1 MNEET
6 FEFLSAEE
14 ADKISSSYAKK
25 INDKFVKSYLKVTV
39 EYEIKEAAKKGKKS
53 VDIKIESGQI
63 TDSTRDFIIDYLK
76 SKGYKAEIITKT
88 DYWRGEAYDYKAFSI
103 HWGEKK
109 KE

>member
-1 MNEET
+1 MSDEA

-53 VDIKIESGQI
+53 VDIKIESSI
-63 TDSTRDFIIDYLK
+63 TDSTRDFIVDYLK
-76 SKGYKAEIITKT
+76 SKGYEAKIITKT
-88 DYWRGEAYDYKAFSI
+88 DCWRGECYDYKAFSVK
-103 HWGEKK
+103 WG
-109 KE
+109 KEN